1 MAVYLY
7 KQKQKN
13 THKTILTYEKNS
25 TNNAFKHRDTGNFLL

>member
-7 KQKQKN
+7 KQTK